1 MTKLQDER
9 LRFAWK
15 QINPI
20 IEEKTFD
27 LGNMKRFSGLH
38 AGKNLWIYF
47 VKAQELEQNLLNMC
61 YLANFFCSKL

>member
-1 MTKLQDER
+1 MNSKTVRMTKLQDER

-38 AGKNLWIYF
+38 AGKKPVDIL
-47 VKAQELEQNLLNMC
+47 C
-61 YLANFFCSKL
+61 